1 MRPFPVLALLALA
14 APALAQVNDVG
25 LTMTGPTN
33 TSVVGQACGPL
44 ACTLFNAGT
53 LAPGAART
61 VTHHAALNSLYA
73 LAIGLPGPCLQF
85 PGIANDV
92 LLLLPPVTLA
102 VGVTASPGLSTSACR
117 QGQARY
123 QFIVPAGAP
132 SGVVFRLQSLGV
144 SNSGA
149 LAFGPAIEA
158 TVQ

>member
-1 MRPFPVLALLALA
+1 MRSFPALALLALA

-33 TSVVGQACGPL
+33 TSLVGQACGPVT
-44 ACTLFNAGT
+44 CTPFAAGA
-53 LAPGAART
+53 LPPGAART
-61 VTHHAALNSLYA
+61 VTHHAAPNSLYA
-73 LAIGLPGPCLQF
+73 LAIGLPGPCIQF
-85 PGIANDV
+85 PGITNDV
-92 LLLLPPVTLA
+92 QLLLPPVTLA
-102 VGVTASPGLSTSACR
+102 VGLTVASSPTTAACR

-123 QFIVPAGAP
+123 QFVLPTGAP